1 MSEPTHEAIGTAI
14 ATAARTVRAPDELRV
29 RLVAPAAGSRAGG
42 RRRLRHPAV
51 RVAGALALAGAL
63 AVAIVLTTGGS
74 PSLREVAS
82 AALHAPQGPAQ
93 AGVRVGAIRFPDF
106 RENFGWAWAGQRVDE
121 VDGRRSVTVIYRRD
135 GRGVHYAIVDGDPI
149 ALPDGARRI
158 ERDGRSY
165 AVLRDGDV
173 RIVAWEQD
181 GHTCVLASR
190 AVGVKQLLRF
200 ASWGA

>member
-1 MSEPTHEAIGTAI
+1 VSEPAHEAIGTAI

-29 RLVAPAAGSRAGG
+29 RLAAPAAASRGGG
-42 RRRLRHPAV
+42 RRRLRHPAI
-51 RVAGALALAGAL
+51 RIAGALALACVV
-63 AVAIVLTTGGS
+63 AVAVVLTTGGS
-74 PSLREVAS
+74 PSLQQVAS
-82 AALHAPQGPAQ
+82 AALHPPQGPAR
-93 AGVRVGAIRFPDF
+93 AGVRVGAIRFPDL

-135 GRGVHYAIVDGDPI
+135 GRGVHYAIVDGGPI
-149 ALPDGARRI
+149 SLPDGARRI

-190 AVGVKQLLRF
+190 AVGVEQLLRF
-200 ASWGA
+200 ASWNA